1 MIILARRKGPGDQ
14 LPSASGIKALWG
26 FILSRSGI
34 GRNDS
39 LTAHEADGREN
50 DEWRMASSDWTLATR
65 SVVLFQHEDSG
76 QSIHAHNGTAHSAQ
90 RGCGGGCGGEW
101 CHLIASR
108 CDSNTVSSLARQTPE
123 IPIRSERAL
132 G

>member
-1 MIILARRKGPGDQ
+1 M
-14 LPSASGIKALWG
+14 
-26 FILSRSGI
+26 
-34 GRNDS
+34 
-39 LTAHEADGREN
+39 T
-50 DEWRMASSDWTLATR
+50 SSDWTLATR

-76 QSIHAHNGTAHSAQ
+76 QSIHAHSAQ
-90 RGCGGGCGGEW
+90 RVCGGGCGGGEW
-101 CHLIASR
+101 CHLITSR